1 MSSSPDQIKE
11 ELLHIEI
18 AVELEQGKTTNEV
31 AEKFGIKLLVVK
43 AIEKI
48 IGADTPQTKTVKS
61 RRFSEAEREVLVGR
75 IEAGETLEDLGSETG
90 VTEDT
95 LRRWCKLR
103 GITPPRILEQ
113 ISLVEQREI
122 RELREEQV
130 WHEIAQAYNLSR
142 DAIEELKEPAHR
154 HLDTETLSYLFELLR
169 EQPAAA
175 AKQLCGIAKEAGLD
189 IAENAVSSY
198 RIRLKSLNII

>member
-18 AVELEQGKTTNEV
+18 AVELDQGKSTNEV

-43 AIEKI
+43 AIAKI
-48 IGADTPQTKTVKS
+48 IGADQPQTKTVKS

-75 IEAGETLEDLGSETG
+75 IEAGETVEDIGAEAG
-90 VTEDT
+90 VTENT

-113 ISLVEQREI
+113 IS
-122 RELREEQV
+122 
-130 WHEIAQAYNLSR
+130 
-142 DAIEELKEPAHR
+142 
-154 HLDTETLSYLFELLR
+154 
-169 EQPAAA
+169 
-175 AKQLCGIAKEAGLD
+175 
-189 IAENAVSSY
+189 IAE
-198 RIRLKSLNII
+198 